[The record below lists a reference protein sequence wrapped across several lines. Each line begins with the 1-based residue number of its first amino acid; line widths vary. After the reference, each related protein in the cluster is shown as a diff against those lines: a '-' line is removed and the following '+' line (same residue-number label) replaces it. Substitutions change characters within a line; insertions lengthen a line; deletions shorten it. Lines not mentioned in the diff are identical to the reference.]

1 MNVISCEMK
10 SAMMTPIVLLVC
22 ALPVDGI
29 RLPRIVP
36 SRNCVAS
43 SALPRL
49 HHVQCCEAES
59 PDDAKAPRRS
69 FVLPRIAALSLSI
82 PAAFFGYLSVGRV
95 LDKTLVAEFAVN
107 RAGADAFGPFVTL
120 LGLIYSILLAQS
132 YEYYFTRQGTIQDAL
147 YEEVMSLQQL
157 YEAITALTE
166 RHPSLAAER
175 GRLLGVLRT
184 HSEGLLR
191 LGFSDD
197 TKLLSRSSLELHRL
211 LETIEVTTAGRS
223 AQNLLLAGNAVGAL
237 SAARARRISA
247 VAARLPLIQS
257 FALRIIA
264 VVLLLGFLLVDLGSP
279 RLEALLFSVVSGVFV
294 LINYFLSDLSDPF
307 GGSWNVEPAREELST
322 LLTRLEGE
330 GDGTLPQ
337 PVPTDEDGAPAFES
351 VDQIFSELEVWG

>member
-1 MNVISCEMK
+1 M
-10 SAMMTPIVLLVC
+10 
-22 ALPVDGI
+22 
-29 RLPRIVP
+29 
-36 SRNCVAS
+36 
-43 SALPRL
+43 
-49 HHVQCCEAES
+49 
-59 PDDAKAPRRS
+59 
-69 FVLPRIAALSLSI
+69 
-82 PAAFFGYLSVGRV
+82 GRV

-184 HSEGLLR
+184 HSDGLLR

-211 LETIEVTTAGRS
+211 LETIEATTAGRS
-223 AQNLLLAGNAVGAL
+223 RHNLLLAGNAVGAL

-337 PVPTDEDGAPAFES
+337 PVPTDEDGAPAFDRS
-351 VDQIFSELEVWG
+351 IRSSASSRVGVASAQLSSHEVRASRPPRMERRLALRLGYSTKSLHPHLLRIAVIVGVRRCALGTQRVLSQ

>member
-1 MNVISCEMK
+1 MK
-10 SAMMTPIVLLVC
+10 SAMMTPAVLLLFV
-22 ALPVDGI
+22 AHVDGI
-29 RLPRIVP
+29 RIPRIVGP
-36 SRNCVAS
+36 RICVAS
-43 SALPRL
+43 SALPRISARRL
-49 HHVQCCEAES
+49 DLVRCCEAES

-184 HSEGLLR
+184 HSASLLR

-337 PVPTDEDGAPAFES
+337 PVPTDEDGAPVFDS

>member
-1 MNVISCEMK
+1 MLQR
-10 SAMMTPIVLLVC
+10 T
-22 ALPVDGI
+22 
-29 RLPRIVP
+29 R
-36 SRNCVAS
+36 
-43 SALPRL
+43 
-49 HHVQCCEAES
+49 HVQCCEAES
-59 PDDAKAPRRS
+59 PDDANAPRRS

-184 HSEGLLR
+184 HSASLLR

-211 LETIEVTTAGRS
+211 LETIEATTAGRS

>member
-1 MNVISCEMK
+1 MK
-10 SAMMTPIVLLVC
+10 SAMMTPAVLLLR
-22 ALPVDGI
+22 ARGWNS
-29 RLPRIVP
+29 LPRIVGLGL
-36 SRNCVAS
+36 RAA
-43 SALPRL
+43 ALPRL
-49 HHVQCCEAES
+49 HHVRCCESES

-223 AQNLLLAGNAVGAL
+223 GRTSCSPATR
-237 SAARARRISA
+237 SARCRRRARGASRPW
-247 VAARLPLIQS
+247 RLD
-257 FALRIIA
+257 R
-264 VVLLLGFLLVDLGSP
+264 
-279 RLEALLFSVVSGVFV
+279 R
-294 LINYFLSDLSDPF
+294 
-307 GGSWNVEPAREELST
+307 
-322 LLTRLEGE
+322 
-330 GDGTLPQ
+330 
-337 PVPTDEDGAPAFES
+337 
-351 VDQIFSELEVWG
+351 